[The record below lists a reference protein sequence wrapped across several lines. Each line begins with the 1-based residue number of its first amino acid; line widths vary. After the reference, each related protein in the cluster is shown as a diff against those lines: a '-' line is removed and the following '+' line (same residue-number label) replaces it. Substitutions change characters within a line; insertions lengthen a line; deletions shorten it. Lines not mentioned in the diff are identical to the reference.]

1 MKESEQLA
9 TYFITPF
16 GTYCYLTIGSSS
28 TTSMHLRSALSRT
41 CLQGRPIR
49 YPGGPD
55 RISPEQMT
63 PDQALEGPNYVEME
77 VATPVADAVVTDLDW
92 RVPLLA

>member
-1 MKESEQLA
+1 
-9 TYFITPF
+9 
-16 GTYCYLTIGSSS
+16 
-28 TTSMHLRSALSRT
+28 
-41 CLQGRPIR
+41 
-49 YPGGPD
+49 
-55 RISPEQMT
+55 MT